1 MSTQPNQTPSSASSA
16 TVDGE
21 QLVTI
26 HRAPSLLAFAIT
38 GGLLGVILAGV
49 LSLLNFTGPAPVE
62 HLANNYSRGAVF
74 GILAV
79 VLGAAG
85 AALAMAIALVLDRRS
100 AKRAETVRAIPADRI
115 D

>member
-1 MSTQPNQTPSSASSA
+1 MSTQPNQTPSSAS
-16 TVDGE
+16 VDGE

-26 HRAPSLLAFAIT
+26 RRAPSLLAFAIT

-79 VLGAAG
+79 TLGAAG
-85 AALAMAIALVLDRRS
+85 AALATAIALLLDRRS
-100 AKRAETVRAIPADRI
+100 AKHAETVRAIPADRI